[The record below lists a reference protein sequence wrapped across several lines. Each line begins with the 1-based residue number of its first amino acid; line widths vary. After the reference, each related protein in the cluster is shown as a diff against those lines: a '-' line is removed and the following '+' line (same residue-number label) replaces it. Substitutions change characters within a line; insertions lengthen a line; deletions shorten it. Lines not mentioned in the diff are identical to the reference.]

1 MLKKAYKRFLL
12 FSVVFVVCGIM
23 LTSVDDCEEGYE
35 GYYEEYAL
43 ADSGQNISQSQG
55 TQGSGQSGTTAK
67 SQTTG
72 GTGTAATGSGQTA
85 AQPAKTQ
92 PASTASQSGQS
103 GAAQPAKTQQPAST
117 QTASS
122 SGSQPAKTQLAS
134 TGSQSGQS
142 GAAPAKTQQPA
153 STQTASSS
161 GSQPAST
168 GSQASQS
175 GQSGA
180 APAALSSIS
189 GKNWKL
195 VEVRKDSRVIE
206 INRQKLETDGFG
218 DLFTIVF
225 GDRIS
230 GRAAPNRFTAPYQ
243 AGANNALTIQQPAS
257 TMMAAIYDP
266 ERIHEKDY
274 FQYLTGVKSW
284 KLNQNRLELYSSD
297 AGKETVLVYGN

>member
-92 PASTASQSGQS
+92 PASTGSQSGQS

-122 SGSQPAKTQLAS
+122 SGSQPAKTQPAS

-153 STQTASSS
+153 STASSS

-180 APAALSSIS
+180 APVALSSIS

>member
-122 SGSQPAKTQLAS
+122 SGSQPAKTQPAS

-153 STQTASSS
+153 STASSS